1 MDSKARVIE
10 AIDRGFA
17 LGIPGNLLV
26 VPTPFDQGSTF
37 MATRGVMVF
46 LGNCTIQPIDWCS
59 IVSTLEIDPFRVP
72 APGFQ
77 NRNLIL
83 ILGIEMSLYTTMI
96 EAENRFFT
104 FATLTISQF

>member
-26 VPTPFDQGSTF
+26 VPASFNQNVSLC
-37 MATRGVMVF
+37 ATCGIEVL
-46 LGNCTIQPIDWCS
+46 LGNCTIKPIDWCS
-59 IVSTLEIDPFRVP
+59 MVCTLEIDPFIVP

-96 EAENRFFT
+96 VAVNRFF
-104 FATLTISQF
+104 FMLIHG